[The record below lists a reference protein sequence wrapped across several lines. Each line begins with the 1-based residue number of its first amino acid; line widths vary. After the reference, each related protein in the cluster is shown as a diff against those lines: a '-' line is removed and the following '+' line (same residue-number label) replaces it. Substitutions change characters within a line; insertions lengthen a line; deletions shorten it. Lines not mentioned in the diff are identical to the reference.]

1 MFSFLKNFCQKNSFL
16 FSIQQETVF
25 YFFGLIFPTSMGLQ
39 GLPLIAQGRKRLPL
53 WPNCFD
59 PSPLQGFLHLPQK
72 RSAAAVRDTIPDP
85 SGHLAWQEVTVP
97 ISMWE
102 GAPRFVCQWAS
113 GCGRGC
119 IQRREPVPTPV
130 RCRRQSPDRAGS
142 GCSPLSRLNTLGL
155 CHHTSCTI
163 ESNGVLVLMEP
174 HGPETNCRLQELGS
188 CSMGRAFSSRR
199 VARFFRCMHAHTHK
213 SKLGV

>member
-1 MFSFLKNFCQKNSFL
+1 
-16 FSIQQETVF
+16 
-25 YFFGLIFPTSMGLQ
+25 MGLQ

-53 WPNCFD
+53 WPNRFD
-59 PSPLQGFLHLPQK
+59 PSPLQGFLHLPRK

-119 IQRREPVPTPV
+119 IQRREPVLTSV
-130 RCRRQSPDRAGS
+130 RCRRQSPDRAGW
-142 GCSPLSRLNTLGL
+142 TLWDCAL
-155 CHHTSCTI
+155 HHTSCTI

-174 HGPETNCRLQELGS
+174 HGPETNCRLQELGT

>member
-53 WPNCFD
+53 WPNHFD
-59 PSPLQGFLHLPQK
+59 PSPLQGFLHLPRK

-119 IQRREPVPTPV
+119 IQRREPVPTSV

-142 GCSPLSRLNTLGL
+142 GCSALSRLNTLGL
-155 CHHTSCTI
+155 CPPPHFLHNWI
-163 ESNGVLVLMEP
+163 KRGAGP
-174 HGPETNCRLQELGS
+174 HGATRPWDQLQAAGTWDVQH
-188 CSMGRAFSSRR
+188 G
-199 VARFFRCMHAHTHK
+199 
-213 SKLGV
+213 